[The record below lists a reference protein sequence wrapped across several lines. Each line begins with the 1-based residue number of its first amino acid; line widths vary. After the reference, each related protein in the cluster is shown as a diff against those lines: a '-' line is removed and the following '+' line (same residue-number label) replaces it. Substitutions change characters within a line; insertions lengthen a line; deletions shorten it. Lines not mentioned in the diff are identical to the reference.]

1 MQEDVREIAKKYK
14 DYEHGIYLGRGTSY
28 PTAMEGAL
36 KLKEVSYADANAYA
50 FGELKHGP
58 LALIDD
64 RFFEI
69 ALVPEGELY
78 DKVVSNIQEVLARGG
93 HMIAIT
99 NTDKFNLPV
108 EDTVK
113 ISNEIRIFAPL
124 LMNVVMQ
131 LFAYYVTV
139 AKGNNVDQPRNLAKS
154 VTVE

>member
-1 MQEDVREIAKKYK
+1 M
-14 DYEHGIYLGRGTSY
+14 
-28 PTAMEGAL
+28 
-36 KLKEVSYADANAYA
+36 
-50 FGELKHGP
+50 
-58 LALIDD
+58 ALIDD

-113 ISNEIRIFAPL
+113 ISNGIRIFAPL